1 MNAHKLL
8 LWSPRLPQL
17 LLVVA
22 VDRLR
27 MGSRRLGLCRGVLGH
42 QELLKIM
49 RVREMVPVGQ
59 RAHEGKTT
67 EITIFWEEKKKKRK
81 VFLYSF
87 LLIYLP

>member
-1 MNAHKLL
+1 MNAHKL
-8 LWSPRLPQL
+8 WSTRLPQL

-59 RAHEGKTT
+59 RAREGKTT
-67 EITIFWEEKKKKRK
+67 EITIFWDEMEEKKK
-81 VFLYSF
+81 SF
-87 LLIYLP
+87 LVFNFTCLE